1 MPGSHYIALSGLRA
15 RVDELDRLAADIA
28 NVGTVGYKSTRDARA
43 AAERDAFG
51 AALETAIDTTHGGR
65 RLDTTA
71 GALAQTGRA
80 LDLAVDGGG
89 FFVISTPAGERYS
102 RDGSF
107 SIGADRQLVNRAG
120 NAVQGVGGSPIT
132 IDEDG
137 EIKVDADGTVWAGTT
152 KAGQVAIVDF
162 ADRGGLVNEHGSLL
176 RADGQTATPV
186 AHPVVR
192 SGSLEQ
198 SNVSMADRM
207 ASLTSVSRGFE
218 ALQKALSLMM
228 NDVDG
233 RAIDHLGRR

>member
-28 NVGTVGYKSTRDARA
+28 NIGTVGYKSTREARA
-43 AAERDAFG
+43 AAERESFG
-51 AALETAIDTTHGGR
+51 HALDTAIDTTHGGR

-89 FFVISTPAGERYS
+89 FFVISTPAGERYT

-107 SIGADRQLVNRAG
+107 SIGVDRQLVNRSGHAVLDAG
-120 NAVQGVGGSPIT
+120 GAPIT
-132 IDEDG
+132 IGDDG
-137 EIKVDADGTVWAGTT
+137 ELRVDSDGTVWAGTT
-152 KAGQVAIVDF
+152 KAGQVALVDF
-162 ADRGGLVNEHGSLL
+162 ADRGALVNEHGSLL

-186 AHPVVR
+186 EHPIVR
-192 SGSLEQ
+192 SGSLEL

-207 ASLTSVSRGFE
+207 ASLTTVSRGFE

>member
-1 MPGSHYIALSGLRA
+1 MPGSQYIALSGLRA

-28 NVGTVGYKSTRDARA
+28 NIGTVGYKSTRGARA

-51 AALETAIDTTHGGR
+51 AALQTAIDTTSGGQ

-71 GALAQTGRA
+71 GALAHTGRP
-80 LDLAVDGGG
+80 LDLAIDGQG
-89 FFVISTPAGERYS
+89 FFVVETPAGPRYT

-107 SIGADRQLVNRAG
+107 SIGADRQLVTRDG
-120 NAVQGVGGSPIT
+120 FAVQGADGPIT
-132 IDEDG
+132 IADDG
-137 EIKVDADGTVWAGTT
+137 ELRVDADGSVWAGTT
-152 KAGQVAIVDF
+152 KAGQLSVVDF
-162 ADRGGLVNEHGSLL
+162 ADRGALVHEHGSLL

-186 AHPVVR
+186 EAPVVE

-198 SNVSMADRM
+198 SNVSMADRI

-233 RAIDHLGRR
+233 RAIEHLGRR